1 MKDGIS
7 FVPKH
12 CLLILINDLMELVQ
26 KTSSIN
32 SSTSLYNKDKVRK
45 LNELFLSKNTSLLLA
60 TSNKAME
67 LINNSEEELSN
78 IIAEM
83 ELHIETYNDVYNE
96 MFSEIADIE
105 LDEILDR
112 LGMYKE
118 GLDEDIDD

>member
-26 KTSSIN
+26 KTSSIS

-45 LNELFLSKNTSLLLA
+45 LNELFLSKNTGLLLA

-96 MFSEIADIE
+96 MFNEIADIE